1 MFLVSPSINQSNGG
15 NMKRCKEK
23 RRFKKLCEAMRAA
36 DRYMEEKVLVLN
48 PMVPY
53 RCYKHSCF
61 HIGHNRWMSDNKIR
75 SFTVHSRER
84 TRALDSST
92 EKPAAPAIRAYL
104 DMLVTGV
111 AA

>member
-1 MFLVSPSINQSNGG
+1 
-15 NMKRCKEK
+15 MKRCKEK
-23 RRFKKLCEAMRAA
+23 RRFKKLCEAIRAA
-36 DRYMEEKVLVLN
+36 DRYMEEKALVLN

-53 RCYKHSCF
+53 RCYKHNCF
-61 HIGHNRWMSDNKIR
+61 HIGHDRWMSDDSIQ

-84 TRALDSST
+84 ARSRNSST
-92 EKPAAPAIRAYL
+92 EEAVTPALRAYL